1 MVTFDKEIIQTFADA
16 LYTKA
21 ETIVFVYTA
30 LGAVLGLFSMAFI
43 GSKGI
48 ILALIFAGMGW
59 WLGSSKA
66 FALKLQAQMALCQV
80 EIAENTKRTAAIA
93 TVE

>member
-1 MVTFDKEIIQTFADA
+1 M
-16 LYTKA
+16 
-21 ETIVFVYTA
+21 
-30 LGAVLGLFSMAFI
+30 GAVLGLFSMAFI

-48 ILALIFAGMGW
+48 IFALLFAGIGW

-80 EIAENTKRTAAIA
+80 EIADNTKRTTAIS
-93 TVE
+93 TVG